1 MTKRVC
7 FEIDSDL
14 YQRFKSFCV
23 SQNECVKN
31 VLSKMIEHYLDRYID
46 AGVTYVKDDDKD

>member
-1 MTKRVC
+1 MIKRVC
-7 FEIDSDL
+7 FEIDADL

-23 SQNECVKN
+23 SQDECVKN

-46 AGVTYVKDDDKD
+46 TGVIDVKDNDEN